1 MEAIK
6 IKKPKYAINTVKN
19 SQVGSGGRKDGVDS
33 QFNHI
38 FYFDDFPK

>member
-19 SQVGSGGRKDGVDS
+19 SQVDSGGSKVGVDS
-33 QFNHI
+33 QFKHI
-38 FYFDDFPK
+38 FYFEDFPK